1 MATLTVLIGPAG
13 SGKSSYAAAC
23 WRPEKVV
30 SSDELRGLL
39 TGDPANQDAN
49 AEVFALLHAIVGQR
63 LRRGADTVVDATN
76 SHVDHRA
83 TLLEIARATR
93 ATAVAVVLDTPLAVC
108 LARNAT
114 RPQQVPE
121 DAIRAQ
127 YQRVQDSLPYLLSEG
142 FTVVTELNGDANGQ
156 R

>member
-1 MATLTVLIGPAG
+1 MTTLTVLIGPAG
-13 SGKSSYAAAC
+13 SGKSSYAATC
-23 WRPEKVV
+23 WRPEEVV

-49 AEVFALLHAIVGQR
+49 AEVFALLHEIVSQR

-76 SHVDHRA
+76 SHADHRA
-83 TLLEIARATR
+83 TLLGIARATG
-93 ATAVAVVLDTPLAVC
+93 ATVVAAVLDTPLDVC

-114 RPQQVPE
+114 RLRQVPA
-121 DAIRAQ
+121 DAVRTQHERI
-127 YQRVQDSLPYLLSEG
+127 QDCLPYLLGEG
-142 FTVVTELNGDANGQ
+142 FTIVTELSGDPDGQ